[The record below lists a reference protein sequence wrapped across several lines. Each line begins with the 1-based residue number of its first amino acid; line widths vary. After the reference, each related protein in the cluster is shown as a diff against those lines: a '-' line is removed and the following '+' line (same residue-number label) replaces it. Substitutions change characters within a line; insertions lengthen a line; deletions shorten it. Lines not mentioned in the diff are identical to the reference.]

1 MADLLQVTGCK
12 TLYSL
17 ALTLDPESVWR
28 DAANSGHLSKWYLF
42 DQGRI
47 PRRDFVT
54 RIASKARTAS
64 FDVLHPVW
72 QYLRSPGLSPRSVRR
87 LRASMGDA
95 WLRAFRALLTT
106 SAEQLRFCPPLV
118 EWLGLASM
126 PFWDALML
134 FALARDERLAGCD
147 DPDLEA
153 AFAAL
158 LLVLPLLYAFERLW
172 GISRSDAA
180 ASTTRHLN
188 ILDRCLKLNTGQP
201 NQPCFPVAE
210 RAEAVNWL
218 RWQMELRRRL
228 HRRSLSTPA
237 SCMRLTMEFLGPR
250 SADTVRFAL
259 SPYRSGDALP
269 AARFVGKPVDE
280 PAWCWAWHNMA
291 LGRYPAVADSYEVE
305 RIWQTR
311 LRRKGSA

>member
-47 PRRDFVT
+47 PRREFVA
-54 RIASKARTAS
+54 RIGSKARTAS

-95 WLRAFRALLTT
+95 WQRAFRSVLTA

-118 EWLGLASM
+118 ERLGLASM
-126 PFWDALML
+126 PFLDALML

-147 DPDLEA
+147 DPALEA

-158 LLVLPLLYAFERLW
+158 LLMLPLLYAFERLW
-172 GISRSDAA
+172 GIARSDAA
-180 ASTTRHLN
+180 APTTRHLN
-188 ILDRCLKLNTGQP
+188 ILDRCLKLNDGQP

-218 RWQMELRRRL
+218 RWQMDLRRQL
-228 HRRSLSTPA
+228 QLQSLSTPA
-237 SCMRLTMEFLGPR
+237 ACMRLILQFLGPF
-250 SADTVRFAL
+250 SADAVRFAL
-259 SPYRSGDALP
+259 SPYGSGSALG
-269 AARFVGKPVDE
+269 AARSVGRPVDE
-280 PAWCWAWHNMA
+280 PAWCWAWHNMS
-291 LGRYPAVADSYEVE
+291 LGRYPAIADSDEVE

-311 LRRKGSA
+311 LRQKESA